1 MDPRP
6 LFREL
11 IVFIGDLGAYVVFR
25 LRATGLYFE
34 RYKSVVVDVLLV
46 RRGAN
51 TPLFLHGS
59 ILGLAFSVFVAGG
72 VLTSST
78 VVSGS
83 FPGVA
88 ANPLVAGSSD
98 DLSAAGVITSTI
110 TPVTIISD
118 KPRDKTIE
126 YEVISGDTVSQVAEK
141 FGVSENTI
149 LWENDLS
156 SDSTIRAGQKLSVLP
171 VSGVVAKVAP
181 GDTIYSLAKKYQA
194 NAQAIID
201 FPFNDIGDD
210 FQLASGQL
218 LIIPDGAPPAA
229 PKPAPTQYLASVNIP
244 VADLGSSQFIW
255 PISGGISQYFAW
267 YHPGVD
273 ITNSPGTPVR
283 ASDSGTVVVA
293 GWLDNYGYGN
303 RVIID
308 HGNGFRT
315 LYAHLSAIYVAPGQ
329 TVSKGDVIGAVGST
343 GRSTGPHL
351 HIEIIK
357 DGVHLNPLGLLG
369 R

>member
-1 MDPRP
+1 MDQQP
-6 LFREL
+6 LFKEFA
-11 IVFIGDLGAYVVFR
+11 VFLKDLAGYLVFR
-25 LRATGLYFE
+25 LHKSGLHFE
-34 RYKSVVVDVLLV
+34 KYKSIVVDALLV

-59 ILGLAFSVFVAGG
+59 ILGLAIAVLVGGG
-72 VLTSST
+72 VITSSS

-98 DLSAAGVITSTI
+98 DLSSEGVITSTI
-110 TPVTIISD
+110 TPITVISD
-118 KPRDKTIE
+118 KPRDKIIE
-126 YEVISGDTVSQVAEK
+126 YEVVSGDTVSSIAEK
-141 FGVSENTI
+141 FGVSEETI

-156 SDSTIRAGQKLSVLP
+156 ANSTIRDGQKLAILQ
-171 VSGVVAKVAP
+171 VSGVAAKVAS

-210 FQLASGQL
+210 FGLSSGQL

-229 PKPAPTQYLASVNIP
+229 PKPAPTQYLAQQNIP
-244 VADLGSSQFIW
+244 VSDLGSAQFIW
-255 PISGGISQYFAW
+255 PASGGISQYFAW

-273 ITNSPGTPVR
+273 ISNLSGGPIK
-283 ASDSGTVVVA
+283 ASDSGTVTVA
-293 GWLDNYGYGN
+293 GWPDSYGYGN
-303 RVIID
+303 RVILD
-308 HGNGFRT
+308 HGNGYRT
-315 LYAHLSAIYVAPGQ
+315 LYAHLSAIYVSPGQ
-329 TVSKGDVIGAVGST
+329 TISKGEVIGAMGST
-343 GRSTGPHL
+343 GRSTGVHL

-369 R
+369 K